1 MIKLKANNNKDF
13 DFSHNICRESPYMA
27 SEAISDKVEKFELE
41 LYKKPKDKKLLA
53 KSNVSFSGSPQK
65 HPYDTDKVI
74 LVIDPY
80 STNTFY
86 YEFNKS
92 DIAFVEEL
100 PNIVNLY
107 GDVFPMVR
115 IWVKKMSVA
124 VRCTPFVVAD
134 LRG

>member
-1 MIKLKANNNKDF
+1 MEGLHMTN
-13 DFSHNICRESPYMA
+13 ESVL
-27 SEAISDKVEKFELE
+27 DKVENFEIE
-41 LYKKPKDKKLLA
+41 LYKTPKDKKSLA

-65 HPYDTDKVI
+65 HPYDADKVI
-74 LVIDPY
+74 LVVDPY
-80 STNTFY
+80 SSNTFY

-92 DIAFVEEL
+92 DITFVEEL

-115 IWVKKMSVA
+115 IWVRKMSVA

-134 LRG
+134 LRE

>member
-1 MIKLKANNNKDF
+1 MIKLIPKNNHMFFNPF
-13 DFSHNICRESPYMA
+13 PMEGHYMTNESVL
-27 SEAISDKVEKFELE
+27 DKVENFEIE
-41 LYKKPKDKKLLA
+41 LYKTPKDKKSLA

-65 HPYDTDKVI
+65 HPYDADKVI
-74 LVIDPY
+74 LVVDPY
-80 STNTFY
+80 SSNTFY

-92 DIAFVEEL
+92 DITFVEEL

-115 IWVKKMSVA
+115 IWVRKMSVA

>member
-1 MIKLKANNNKDF
+1 MAN
-13 DFSHNICRESPYMA
+13 ES
-27 SEAISDKVEKFELE
+27 ESDKVEKFEVE
-41 LYKKPKDKKLLA
+41 LYKTPKDMKSLA

-74 LVIDPY
+74 LVVDPY
-80 STNTFY
+80 SSNTFY

-107 GDVFPMVR
+107 GDVFPIVR
-115 IWVKKMSVA
+115 IWVRKMSVA
-124 VRCTPFVVAD
+124 VRSTPFVVAD
-134 LRG
+134 LKG